1 MAATETE
8 KSEGIWKHFKI
19 VACFSPSRNVWKHS
33 GGESGREPKNVRKTV
48 CTIWAAKM
56 LTWKLLDISISHM
69 DKEEGQGWAAAN
81 TPLHTVC
88 AKFIKESQ
96 GQCNTFQL
104 YTRDS
109 AWSVFHSFQRDCLV
123 NMMLRIRPRISFQT
137 AAAAR
142 LPVSHETSSFRS
154 LEQDSRT
161 LMHWNRKCLYR
172 LSGTAMCSQSDS
184 CWNQILSLFQKL

>member
-1 MAATETE
+1 MQ
-8 KSEGIWKHFKI
+8 
-19 VACFSPSRNVWKHS
+19 
-33 GGESGREPKNVRKTV
+33 
-48 CTIWAAKM
+48 
-56 LTWKLLDISISHM
+56 TWKLLDMSISHM

-184 CWNQILSLFQKL
+184 CWNQILSLFQKLLGLFTSFLHFFFHALAGRDGVRSCPQLCVLSLRFSSYFI